1 MNPFPHPSVIHWCKV
16 LKEKINQLIKRA
28 INGDQRAYEAILKRY
43 KNGISSMIYQ
53 MIKNREETEDLV
65 QETFMK
71 AFNSLERYNDHY
83 AFSTWLYKIAF
94 NHCIDAIRKKKLKTL
109 PLDKPI
115 QLREG
120 EVHHQISNNC
130 PTPEGDLLFAEKKR
144 LIQKTID
151 SLPERYRTAII
162 LRHQQERS
170 YEEISQILNIPL
182 GTVKARIFRA
192 REMLKKKLR
201 EP

>member
-1 MNPFPHPSVIHWCKV
+1 VS
-16 LKEKINQLIKRA
+16 KEKINQLIRRA
-28 INGDQRAYEAILKRY
+28 IEGDQRAYEAILKRY

-71 AFNSLERYNDHY
+71 AFNSLQSYNDHY

-120 EVHHQISNNC
+120 EVRHQISNNSRS
-130 PTPEGDLLFAEKKR
+130 PEGDLLFAEKKR

-151 SLPERYRTAII
+151 SLPERYRIAII

>member
-1 MNPFPHPSVIHWCKV
+1 MSKKEIHRTIQKA
-16 LKEKINQLIKRA
+16 LH
-28 INGDQRAYEAILKRY
+28 GDESAYEILVNRY
-43 KNGISSMIYQ
+43 KHGIHNMIYQ
-53 MIKNREETEDLV
+53 MIKNREEAEDLV
-65 QETFMK
+65 QETFIK
-71 AFNSLERYNDHY
+71 AFNSLNSYNDDY

-115 QLREG
+115 QLRDG
-120 EVHHQISNNC
+120 EVQQEIHDDSHS
-130 PTPEGDLLFAEKKR
+130 PEKDLLFSEKKR
-144 LIQKTID
+144 RIQKSIA

-162 LRHQQERS
+162 LRHQEERT
-170 YEEISQILNIPL
+170 YEEISEILNIPI

-201 EP
+201 EDT